1 MIKDDELLEKYNE
14 IWEEVKNSM
23 EKEFDS
29 EPVYN
34 EKYLKAKIKSY
45 NGKIYKNFYKRRF
58 SLYLF
63 ISNFD
68 RSVLTTGNND
78 YPQVLLEECKHVVKE
93 KKMPENITDDM
104 EISSDDSD
112 REASDEE
119 NCIEENSDYFLY
131 FLFLYLKYLE

>member
-112 REASDEE
+112 REDSDEE